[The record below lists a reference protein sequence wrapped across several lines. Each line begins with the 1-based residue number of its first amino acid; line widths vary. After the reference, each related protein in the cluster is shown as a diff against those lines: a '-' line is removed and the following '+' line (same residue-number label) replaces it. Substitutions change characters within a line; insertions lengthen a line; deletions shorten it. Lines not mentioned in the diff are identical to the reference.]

1 MKKVIKKYRDNSI
14 TPEEVEYLHDYL
26 ISHTDEQ
33 LADAIYDDWKTFEP
47 QKNQYDLEAE
57 KRVKQRLSQIIK
69 SNKQSQWHD
78 VFVLIGR
85 VAAILI
91 IGLLCYSS
99 YYFYNSNKEL
109 GSQLFCVSTNSG
121 ERVNIVLPD
130 SSLVDLN
137 SSSDIKYTVSD
148 FKGDNR
154 KISFNGEAYFDIKTM
169 PHRPF
174 IIDAGEIE
182 VIVKGTI
189 FNFMVREGD
198 DEAVLSLLKGN
209 VQLTSR
215 KTAETVDIHPNEK
228 AVINYVT
235 GNIEVIPIGIN
246 DNITAWR
253 SDRLIFVNATY
264 QEVISQLGK
273 FYGDS
278 IFTSP
283 TSEYSERFTGML
295 PLNNLAV
302 AINIVSTTF
311 Q

>member
-14 TPEEVEYLHDYL
+14 TPEEVEYLNDYL
-26 ISHTDEQ
+26 NSHTDEQ

-130 SSLVDLN
+130 SSIVDLN

-148 FKGDNR
+148 FRGNNR
-154 KISFNGEAYFDIKTM
+154 KISFNGEAYFDIKTL

-182 VIVKGTI
+182 VVVKGTI

-198 DEAVLSLLKGN
+198 DEAVLSLLKGS
-209 VQLTSR
+209 VQITSR
-215 KTAETVDIHPNEK
+215 KTAETVDIHPDEK

-235 GNIEVIPIGIN
+235 GNIEVRPIGIN

-253 SDRLIFVNATY
+253 SDRLTFVNATY

-278 IFTSP
+278 IFKSP
-283 TSEYSERFTGML
+283 TSEYSERFTGMI